1 MTIVHKTHAGEVSGM
16 EFVLSDET
24 PDRMDDIIVSDGW
37 DLAAFKKNPIA
48 LFNHKADFPIGKW
61 SGLRVNE
68 KQLRGHLELAP
79 AGTSARID
87 EIRKLI
93 DAGILKAVSVGFK
106 PLDLKKREKA
116 DGYTFTR
123 CELVETS
130 LVSVPANPN
139 ALAIAKGLKISPA
152 TIDLVFAGQGNGNLI
167 ETRGA
172 SGGQAETRT
181 VKGKGT
187 TNVVVSKDSRHG
199 TRVA

>member
-1 MTIVHKTHAGEVSGM
+1 MTLVHKTHAGDVSGM

-48 LFNHKADFPIGKW
+48 LFNHKADFPIGRW

-79 AGTSARID
+79 AGTSPRID
-87 EIRKLI
+87 EIRRLI

-106 PLDLKKREKA
+106 PLESKKREKA
-116 DGYTFTR
+116 DGYRFTR

-139 ALAIAKGLKISPA
+139 AWPSQRA
-152 TIDLVFAGQGNGNLI
+152 
-167 ETRGA
+167 
-172 SGGQAETRT
+172 
-181 VKGKGT
+181 
-187 TNVVVSKDSRHG
+187 
-199 TRVA
+199 